1 MRVLI
6 RNTQGLLAR
15 SGVLGLMAG
24 LTLGAGLL
32 TGCETSPAVPVTP
45 EAGGEPGDELIRQ
58 IDAADALFDERA
70 FTEAQQ
76 RYQAI
81 FLAANSRGYKL
92 EATEAAAQT
101 AVTLCMLD
109 NADEG
114 AGWLSRAETDA
125 DESDGRSW
133 SRVLLARGMIRWK
146 SGDNLSARRTFIE
159 LYNYCFLNSLTPRAI
174 QAATLASLSSQG
186 QEQLDWSLRAI
197 QAAQTTG
204 NVKWQAPLWSSH
216 AWLLDYR
223 KRPEEALEAFKKARD
238 LTTRADISRLGRLQ
252 TEWAYGHGLRMAGQL
267 DKARDLLEQT
277 NAIAHSIY
285 IGKPSARAAEYL
297 GRVLWE
303 IGEIDATEGNVPRA
317 RERFMAAREKLLEA
331 GAAEGAPQLV
341 KRLDVRLDELN
352 GVAPDRRNRRK

>member
-6 RNTQGLLAR
+6 RNTRWLRAR
-15 SGVLGLMAG
+15 SSVLGLLLG
-24 LTLGAGLL
+24 LTLGGTVLV
-32 TGCETSPAVPVTP
+32 GCETSPGVPVTP
-45 EAGGEPGDELIRQ
+45 ESGDPSTELIRQ
-58 IDAADALFDERA
+58 IDSADALFDERA
-70 FTEAQQ
+70 FAEAQQ

-81 FLAANSRGYKL
+81 YLAANSRGYRL

-101 AVTLCMLD
+101 AVMLCMQD
-109 NADEG
+109 NAAE
-114 AGWLSRAETDA
+114 AQGWLERAEAEA
-125 DESDGRSW
+125 DQSDHRSW
-133 SRVLLARGMIRWK
+133 SRVLLARGMMRWK

-238 LTTRADISRLGRLQ
+238 LTTRADITRLGRLQ
-252 TEWAYGHGLRMAGQL
+252 TEWAYAHGLRMAGQL
-267 DKARDLLEQT
+267 DKSRDLLEQT

-303 IGEIDATEGNVPRA
+303 LGEIDATEGQVDRA
-317 RERFMAAREKLLEA
+317 RERFTAAREKLLEA
-331 GAAEGAPQLV
+331 GAAEGAPTLV
-341 KRLDVRLDELN
+341 KRLEQRLKQLD
-352 GVAPDRRNRRK
+352 GAPVERPRRK

>member
-1 MRVLI
+1 
-6 RNTQGLLAR
+6 
-15 SGVLGLMAG
+15 MAC
-24 LTLGAGLL
+24 LWLGAGLL
-32 TGCETSPAVPVTP
+32 TGCETSPARPVSP
-45 EAGGEPGDELIRQ
+45 SGEPSAELLRQ
-58 IDAADALFDERA
+58 IDEADALFDERA

-76 RYQAI
+76 RYQGI
-81 FLAANSRGYKL
+81 FLAANSRGYSA

-101 AVTLCMLD
+101 AVTFCMQD
-109 NADEG
+109 NVEEG
-114 AGWLSRAETDA
+114 AGWLARAEAEA
-125 DESDGRSW
+125 DQSDGRSW
-133 SRVLLARGMIRWK
+133 SRVLLARGMVRWK
-146 SGDNLSARRTFIE
+146 SDDNLSARRTFIE
-159 LYNYCFLNSLTPRAI
+159 LYNYCFLGGLTPRAI

-223 KRPEEALEAFKKARD
+223 KRHDEALEAFKQARD
-238 LTTRADISRLGRLQ
+238 LTTRADVSRLGRLQ

-303 IGEIDATEGNVPRA
+303 IGEIDATEGDTSRA
-317 RERFMAAREKLLEA
+317 RERLTAARDKLLEA
-331 GAAEGAPQLV
+331 GAAEGAPELV
-341 KRLDVRLDELN
+341 QRLTVRLDEIN
-352 GVAPDRRNRRK
+352 GVTPERGARRR